1 MRRLR
6 VLLVVAVLASGWS
19 MPAMAEGGAAGDRPW
34 AAFAESIVGWVE
46 GVWRVVAGSEAAAPT
61 LETGDDAD
69 GLPTGS
75 GETTDLQTSD
85 AEGEKFP
92 GLDPNG

>member
-6 VLLVVAVLASGWS
+6 VLLVVAVLTSGWS

-46 GVWRVVAGSEAAAPT
+46 GVWRVVAGSQAAAPT
-61 LETGDDAD
+61 LETGDDTD
-69 GLPTGS
+69 GVTAGP
-75 GETTDLQTSD
+75 GETTELQSCD
-85 AEGEKFP
+85 PEGEKFP